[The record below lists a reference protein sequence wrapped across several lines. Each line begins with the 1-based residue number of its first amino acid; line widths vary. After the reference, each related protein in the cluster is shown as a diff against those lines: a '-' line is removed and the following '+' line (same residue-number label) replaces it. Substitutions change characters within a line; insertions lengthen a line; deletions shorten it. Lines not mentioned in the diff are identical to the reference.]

1 MAKLDKKD
9 IEGLSKADKK
19 KRLRLW
25 EKECPIIEVGD
36 SKYEVEPQPA
46 RAVLQFQDLIQ
57 LYVDYAKQYALF
69 TEETEDAEKAEA
81 EDKDAEKAEPRD
93 WIKELRGLVET
104 VVKSPYHLLKPLI
117 PDLEQED
124 AEAAPWGQ
132 VWHNLSVL
140 AEINGLGWGEKLLK
154 EYIVPFV
161 PELLRSVLT
170 LGTGAAKTAISL
182 GESGSPNSTSSSTSS
197 PESPTDS
204 TSEEP

>member
-9 IEGLSKADKK
+9 IASLPKPDK

-25 EKECPIIEVGD
+25 DKERPIIEVGD
-36 SKYEVEPQPA
+36 SLYEVEPQPA
-46 RAVLQFQDLIQ
+46 RAVLEFQSLIQ
-57 LYVDYAKQYALF
+57 LYVNYAKQYALF
-69 TEETEDAEKAEA
+69 EKAEDAEKAEGA
-81 EDKDAEKAEPRD
+81 DKAEPRD
-93 WIKELRGLVET
+93 WIKELRGVVET

-161 PELLRSVLT
+161 PELLKSVLT
-170 LGTGAAKTAISL
+170 LGTGAARTAISL
-182 GESGSPNSTSSSTSS
+182 GENGSPNSTSSSISS
-197 PESPTDS
+197 PESPIES